1 MEVGDRR
8 EGGHQGGQEGTSL
21 EAGEEGRTGGGKEMR
36 MAEGQ
41 EGRRMGGK
49 EGRRGGGEEGRRSL
63 QVALR
68 VVGGTP
74 LIVVYPDALCWQ
86 HCV

>member
-36 MAEGQ
+36 MAGGQ
-41 EGRRMGGK
+41 EGRRMVRREGWK
-49 EGRRGGGEEGRRSL
+49 EGIDRRRGGGKE
-63 QVALR
+63 
-68 VVGGTP
+68 
-74 LIVVYPDALCWQ
+74 
-86 HCV
+86 